1 MTEVLRAEYLT
12 LINQTLPAAFTHP
25 VRFNHCFA
33 RIVLDWIFCDCWYRH
48 LNKNTA
54 AYKQL
59 SEGQLQAAVNRMKA
73 WLQNPALL
81 AGDNEASLRYRNKI
95 GR

>member
-1 MTEVLRAEYLT
+1 MTEGLRTNYLA

-33 RIVLDWIFCDCWYRH
+33 RIVLDWIFDDCWYNH
-48 LNKNTA
+48 LNKNIP

-59 SEGQLQAAVNRMKA
+59 SDTQLKAAVNRMKT

-81 AGDNEASLRYRNKI
+81 VSDNQASLRYRN
-95 GR
+95 RVAR